1 MFIKIKSMTSLAKTG
16 YILLGSLCLIW
27 FIFLALPA
35 NAQVEQRS
43 YLTLENLQ
51 YKLNNLVQQEGKE
64 TIDLSNYIIDL
75 SSSDSEFSQQF
86 YQEIN
91 NVISRTSNP
100 ITIDFSNSIIRGDFK
115 LNQLGIYSPVEAG
128 ALSSLFTSLE
138 QEKIQQ
144 YYPVVNNDGKQIP
157 KINILRNSFEFN
169 QTIFTGQ
176 VDGTNSLFL
185 QPLIAK
191 AAIFQNSVKFNQ
203 SIFGKEVNFNE
214 TVFSKNNNFFH
225 SHFFAKVKFKR
236 TIFQEITDFSNSQFE
251 AVIEFNEAL
260 FEQLTDFTRCVFL
273 QPVNFSKTRYRDR
286 LIFAKTKF
294 LDALIFINS
303 TFEKTVTLRDIYANS
318 IINLQDAHL
327 LNILDFSNAFL
338 TPQAR
343 INASGLAFD
352 DAEAKIIGETGRI
365 GKFIVVQ
372 HIEGNETVLRNLI
385 RNFRSLEQIADA
397 NYLEYQREQLR
408 AKQISDRLT
417 QISWQQ
423 IFTWSWLSLIPQWMG
438 LKLLLLLGDYGTN
451 INLLFNVGIMAIAF
465 FSLLFWL
472 IDRYR
477 PYISQPIIPTRYEI
491 IAMAGSYLSLTIFST
506 FNIFITTDRPWL
518 TLIGIAIILFPVPG
532 LVTSLIYNQDRSDNL
547 SDTTYFVEDGSF
559 RQFRLLI
566 GRLPIIPRYPFFR
579 DRYEPILC
587 SKRWNW
593 LNYYDFSLNN
603 IFKLGFNDI
612 RLRDRGLPGLV
623 ATLVWY
629 QWCLGVVYIILL
641 LWTLSRTIPGLNLLI
656 YF

>member
-1 MFIKIKSMTSLAKTG
+1 
-16 YILLGSLCLIW
+16 
-27 FIFLALPA
+27 
-35 NAQVEQRS
+35 
-43 YLTLENLQ
+43 
-51 YKLNNLVQQEGKE
+51 NNLIQQEGKE

-75 SSSDSEFSQQF
+75 SNSDSEFSQQF
-86 YQEIN
+86 YQKIN
-91 NVISRTSNP
+91 NTISRASNP
-100 ITIDFSNSIIRGDFK
+100 ITIDFSHSIIRGDFK

-128 ALSSLFTSLE
+128 ALSSLFTPLE

-144 YYPVVNNDGKQIP
+144 YYPVVNNDGKQIL

-169 QTIFTGQ
+169 ETIFTGQ
-176 VDGTNSLFL
+176 VDSTNSLFL

-214 TVFSKNNNFFH
+214 AVFSQNSNFFH
-225 SHFFAKVKFKR
+225 SHFFAKSKFKR
-236 TIFQEITDFSNSQFE
+236 TIFQGITDFSNSQFE

-286 LIFAKTKF
+286 LILAKTKF

-372 HIEGNETVLRNLI
+372 HIQGNETVLRNLI

-417 QISWQQ
+417 QILWQQ

-465 FSLLFWL
+465 FSFLFWL

-477 PYISQPIIPTRYEI
+477 PFISQPMIPSRYEI
-491 IAMAGSYLSLTIFST
+491 SVMVGSYLSLTIFST
-506 FNIFITTDRPWL
+506 F
-518 TLIGIAIILFPVPG
+518 
-532 LVTSLIYNQDRSDNL
+532 
-547 SDTTYFVEDGSF
+547 
-559 RQFRLLI
+559 
-566 GRLPIIPRYPFFR
+566 
-579 DRYEPILC
+579 
-587 SKRWNW
+587 
-593 LNYYDFSLNN
+593 
-603 IFKLGFNDI
+603 
-612 RLRDRGLPGLV
+612 
-623 ATLVWY
+623 
-629 QWCLGVVYIILL
+629 
-641 LWTLSRTIPGLNLLI
+641 
-656 YF
+656 

>member
-1 MFIKIKSMTSLAKTG
+1 VSDYNFIARTC
-16 YILLGSLCLIW
+16 YILIACLCLIW
-27 FIFLALPA
+27 FTFLPLPA

-43 YLTLENLQ
+43 YLTLEMLQ
-51 YKLNNLVQQEGKE
+51 DKLNNLIQQEGKE
-64 TIDLSNYIIDL
+64 TIGLSNYIIDL
-75 SSSDSEFSQQF
+75 SSSDSKFSQQF
-86 YQEIN
+86 YQKIN
-91 NVISRTSNP
+91 NTVSRASNP
-100 ITIDFSNSIIRGDFK
+100 ITIDFSHSIIRGDFK

-128 ALSSLFTSLE
+128 ALPSLFTPLE
-138 QEKIQQ
+138 QKKIQL
-144 YYPVVNNDGKQIP
+144 YYPVANNDSQQIP
-157 KINILRNSFEFN
+157 KINILRNRFEFN
-169 QTIFTGQ
+169 ETIFTGQ
-176 VDGTNSLFL
+176 VDSTNSLFL

-191 AAIFQNSVKFNQ
+191 AAKFQDLVKFNQ
-203 SIFGKEVNFNE
+203 SIFGREVNFSE
-214 TVFSKNNNFFH
+214 AFFSQNSNFFH
-225 SHFFAKVKFKR
+225 SHFFAKTKFKQ
-236 TIFQEITDFSNSQFE
+236 TTFQGITDFSNSQFE
-251 AVIEFNEAL
+251 AVTEFNEAL
-260 FEQLTDFTRCVFL
+260 FEQLTDFTRSVFL
-273 QPVNFSKTRYRDR
+273 QPANFSKTRYRDR
-286 LIFAKTKF
+286 LILAKTKF

-338 TPQAR
+338 TTQAR
-343 INASGLAFD
+343 INASGLTFD
-352 DAEAKIIGETGRI
+352 DAEGKIIGETGRI
-365 GKFIVVQ
+365 GKFILVN
-372 HIEGNETVLRNLI
+372 HLEGNETVLRNLI

-408 AKQISDRLT
+408 AKQISTRLT
-417 QISWQQ
+417 HISWQQ
-423 IFTWSWLSLIPQWMG
+423 VFTWSWLSLIPRWLG

-465 FSLLFWL
+465 FSLIFWL

-491 IAMAGSYLSLTIFST
+491 IVMVGSYLSLTIFST

-518 TLIGIAIILFPVPG
+518 TLIGVVIILFPIPG
-532 LVTSLIYNQDRSDNL
+532 LVTSLIYNRGKGKSHNL
-547 SDTTYFVEDGSF
+547 SDTTYFVEDGSL
-559 RQFRLLI
+559 RQFRFLI
-566 GRLPIIPRYPFFR
+566 GRLPIIPRFPFFR
-579 DRYEPILC
+579 DRYQPILC

-612 RLRDRGLPGLV
+612 RLRDQHLPGLI